1 MSFGFS
7 VGDFVA
13 VGKLICE
20 ITSSLQT
27 IGGAKSEYQELIRE
41 FDSLLTALRSLDQ
54 LENKTS
60 TPNKLLDSIKC
71 AALSCRYPLEDFLA
85 KVKKYE
91 ASLGQWRLSHTGK
104 SVTDKLRWTFG
115 EKDDIRRLKTY
126 LHVHIGTINMLLLE
140 HGLQRMD
147 IQEKKADEEA
157 LQVRQQLDS
166 TNTAV
171 KDVVKSSASQYLML
185 NAMQSM
191 LGSLCRVVSGEV
203 QATLR
208 QVSQVVNRVW

>member
-7 VGDFVA
+7 VGDFIA
-13 VGKLICE
+13 VGKLIGE

-41 FDSLLTALRSLDQ
+41 FDSLHTALRSLDQ

-60 TPNKLLDSIKC
+60 TPNKSLDSIKC

-91 ASLGQWRLSHTGK
+91 ASLGQWRLSYTGK

-115 EKDDIRRLKTY
+115 EKDDIRRLQTY
-126 LHVHIGTINMLLLE
+126 LHVHIGTINMLLLR

-147 IQEKKADEEA
+147 IQEKKTDEEA